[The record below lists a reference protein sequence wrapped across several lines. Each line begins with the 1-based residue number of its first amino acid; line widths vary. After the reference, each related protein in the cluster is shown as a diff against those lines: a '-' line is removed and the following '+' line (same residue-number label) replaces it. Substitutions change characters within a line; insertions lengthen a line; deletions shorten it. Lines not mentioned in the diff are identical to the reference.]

1 MNIVII
7 IFNTIMPQAI
17 LNETSKTIE
26 EIELITDL
34 TDYIRV
40 IFDEIY
46 KAIYFHKNRLEI

>member
-1 MNIVII
+1 
-7 IFNTIMPQAI
+7 MPQAI